1 MFDQLS
7 KTLLALSEKNPEV
20 LNIILY
26 IILAMVLFFGVRG
39 LINFI
44 NGLVRVRGNA
54 DSYEHNE
61 RLSLIQLTSK
71 SIEIQQEQVKQNEVH
86 QKERVDAQH
95 ETTKAIESQNLLLIN
110 IPKTI
115 SETIDLSH
123 AETMNKLL
131 EMGITLEDMQ
141 ATIQEIKDYL
151 AQFPN
156 MNSKLDNLL
165 ALFEKIAAEMENKE
179 NVI

>member
-1 MFDQLS
+1 MFDEFS

-71 SIEIQQEQVKQNEVH
+71 SIEIQQEQVKQNEIH
-86 QKERVDAQH
+86 QKERVDSQH
-95 ETTKAIESQNLLLIN
+95 ETTEAIKSQNILLVN
-110 IPKTI
+110 IPKTL

-123 AETMNKLL
+123 SETMNKLINVEESIKELKDFLAVQPDMYDKVKNILAIL
-131 EMGITLEDMQ
+131 EEMR
-141 ATIQEIKDYL
+141 
-151 AQFPN
+151 
-156 MNSKLDNLL
+156 DNQ
-165 ALFEKIAAEMENKE
+165 
-179 NVI
+179 NVA